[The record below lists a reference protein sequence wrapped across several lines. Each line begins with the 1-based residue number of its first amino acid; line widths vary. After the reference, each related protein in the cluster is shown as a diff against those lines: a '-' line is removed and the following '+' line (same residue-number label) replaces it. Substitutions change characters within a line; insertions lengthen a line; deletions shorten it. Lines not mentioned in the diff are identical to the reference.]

1 MSTPVCGGEKVDSCT
16 QCLRWKRKGSRMVLE
31 KKRKEKKRKK
41 KEKSHHLTLSKFIIL
56 HSFIFCTDTLI
67 T

>member
-1 MSTPVCGGEKVDSCT
+1 
-16 QCLRWKRKGSRMVLE
+16 VLGVE
-31 KKRKEKKRKK
+31 KKRQWDGFIKKNYHF
-41 KEKSHHLTLSKFIIL
+41 SLSKFIIL